1 MLLSHATRD
10 TCAQVKTLTRRV
22 DRSVVWKDSHLRRV
36 HGSAR
41 ARGQAII
48 ILALFGRGGP
58 RLLLGWQLKLNI
70 KMALNCPFSEF
81 SKSTSLA
88 KRGVAC
94 RAPSAWGAH
103 SACAGEYEQEKVRCC
118 RSFCLVARA
127 QTAKSRHLSGR
138 LRAQRTRRERP
149 QATNVLSGP
158 VT

>member
-1 MLLSHATRD
+1 MPQAACFWHPWLAFAKSSSKYDPLAAQLSAH
-10 TCAQVKTLTRRV
+10 
-22 DRSVVWKDSHLRRV
+22 
-36 HGSAR
+36 SAP
-41 ARGQAII
+41 
-48 ILALFGRGGP
+48 LA
-58 RLLLGWQLKLNI
+58 WQLKLNI

-94 RAPSAWGAH
+94 RAASAWGAH
-103 SACAGEYEQEKVRCC
+103 SACAGEAGPLKVRCC

-149 QATNVLSGP
+149 QATKLLLGGILQTTWHTPINRF
-158 VT
+158 